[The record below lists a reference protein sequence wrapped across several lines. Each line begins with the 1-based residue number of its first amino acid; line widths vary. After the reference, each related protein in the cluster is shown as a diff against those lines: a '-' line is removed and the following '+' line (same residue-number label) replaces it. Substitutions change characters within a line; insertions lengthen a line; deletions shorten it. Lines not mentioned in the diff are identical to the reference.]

1 MKQIVLAVIA
11 LVMGVAYLAWS
22 SREAGPEPSNPAT
35 ANGATEGEDAPLAA
49 KSRESWPGQFDRPA
63 PAQRA
68 EPLPAAAR
76 PSTEPGSPERAD
88 EFARRKAALLAEAN
102 ALIGQHRHADAA
114 RLLKPWLTEQ
124 DDDLFALWSEAS
136 NGSKR
141 AERQS
146 RIDQLQ
152 ARVDAL
158 PANAHAQRSA
168 LYGQMAQLDPD
179 SQFYRDEAFRY
190 SLLANPDL
198 ARE

>member
-1 MKQIVLAVIA
+1 MKQIVIAVLA
-11 LVMGVAYLAWS
+11 LVLGVGYLAWS
-22 SREAGPEPSNPAT
+22 SRDTGPDRARAPSADAAGD
-35 ANGATEGEDAPLAA
+35 GEVVQRAA
-49 KSRESWPGQFDRPA
+49 SAGESWPGQFEQRP
-63 PAQRA
+63 PAQRP

-76 PSTEPGSPERAD
+76 PSTEPGSAERAD
-88 EFARRKAALLAEAN
+88 EFARRKAALLSEAN
-102 ALIGQHRHADAA
+102 ALIGQRRHADAA
-114 RLLKPWLTEQ
+114 RLLQPWLTEQ
-124 DDDLFALWSEAS
+124 DHDVFALWSEAS
-136 NGSKR
+136 NGRKR
-141 AERQS
+141 AERQD

-190 SLLANPDL
+190 SLLANPEL